1 MKDKRILVLSRDPA
15 MVSNLKDNLPER
27 GYQIVCSEAFDE
39 GLKDGIQA
47 MQPDIVLVDIAAPGT
62 DCIEVSLEVSLRVR
76 QITPVPVLMLS
87 NSQTRKDRIR
97 RLDLGTRSHLSQPI
111 SFDDL
116 IRRIEEATS

>member
-39 GLKDGIQA
+39 GLKDVIQA
-47 MQPDIVLVDIAAPGT
+47 MQPDIVLVDIAAPGM
-62 DCIEVSLEVSLRVR
+62 DGIEVSLRVR